1 MKQLGYGSGFRF
13 LAGSGFFFWAGSGF
27 NVYGSETLLGGTAW
41 RVPVPDDL
49 DELPHGDMVGDEE
62 LGLVEHGQLLFTRKP
77 LYDARDLNM
86 SKGMPKM
93 NNCGSVAVPV
103 PYRYHFDRSGSFTV
117 GAGEQLCGAGAD
129 LRSPFLTGS
138 GKKTSDTCSIS
149 IDPTIS
155 SVHVSGTVR
164 YRFLIFIL
172 TNFFTTFTFM
182 REKKILH
189 LPVKVNLMEIEDV
202 MSK

>member
-1 MKQLGYGSGFRF
+1 MLIKSPQNILLLFLTKLLWTVQHIPVKQIIIPGSVMKQLGYGSGFRF
-13 LAGSGFFFWAGSGF
+13 LAGSGFIFWAGSGF

-129 LRSPFLTGS
+129 LRSPFLNGS
-138 GKKTSDTCSIS
+138 GKKQAPPAPSQ
-149 IDPTIS
+149 
-155 SVHVSGTVR
+155 
-164 YRFLIFIL
+164 
-172 TNFFTTFTFM
+172 
-182 REKKILH
+182 
-189 LPVKVNLMEIEDV
+189 
-202 MSK
+202 